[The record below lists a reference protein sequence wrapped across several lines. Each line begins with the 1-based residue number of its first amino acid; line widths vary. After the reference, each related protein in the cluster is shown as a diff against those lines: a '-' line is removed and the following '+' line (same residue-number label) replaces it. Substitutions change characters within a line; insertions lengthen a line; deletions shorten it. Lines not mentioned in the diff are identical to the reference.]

1 MRLFP
6 VSQRRIPIKIINHMD
21 NVIEMGR
28 NDYKLEFY
36 DESSQTW
43 ETCYQKAMLT

>member
-1 MRLFP
+1 
-6 VSQRRIPIKIINHMD
+6 MD

-43 ETCYQKAMLT
+43 ENVLPESHAYLMCNSQDLF

>member
-28 NDYKLEFY
+28 NDYKLEFMMRVLKLGK
-36 DESSQTW
+36 
-43 ETCYQKAMLT
+43 TCYQKAMLT

>member
-36 DESSQTW
+36 DESSLLSK
-43 ETCYQKAMLT
+43 EIFSDMI